1 MAHKTYYPVIFTL
14 MRLLPKIFLY
24 IAIISCAVIAFDKSG
39 KYYGHGFNP
48 FYVPVTF
55 FLLSIALHIM
65 LGKRKSAE

>member
-1 MAHKTYYPVIFTL
+1 
-14 MRLLPKIFLY
+14 MRLIPKVFLY

-55 FLLSIALHIM
+55 FLLSIGLHVM